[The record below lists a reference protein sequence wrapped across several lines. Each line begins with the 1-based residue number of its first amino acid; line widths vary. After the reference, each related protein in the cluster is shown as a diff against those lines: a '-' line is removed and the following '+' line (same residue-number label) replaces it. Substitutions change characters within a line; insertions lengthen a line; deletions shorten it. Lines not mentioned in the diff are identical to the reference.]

1 MPGWFR
7 PCSAG
12 HCGGTVFAAQV
23 AEIPTAILNTS
34 IMLLLLLIVLLLL
47 PPLLLLIVLP
57 LFLLLLLIVL
67 LLFLLLLLIVLLL
80 FLPVLLLLLLPLL
93 LLLLQ
98 TPSTGL
104 HFATSLLQGGRCRK
118 AMLGVCYFYC
128 YYCTT
133 AATTTTTT
141 TTTSTAGA
149 AVPFVAFN
157 VAVAVEMLKRVA
169 LSLLWGLYI
178 HVIYTTVGTEGRC

>member
-1 MPGWFR
+1 M
-7 PCSAG
+7 
-12 HCGGTVFAAQV
+12 QV
-23 AEIPTAILNTS
+23 AADSGRQMGVTETEIPTAILNTS
-34 IMLLLLLIVLLLL
+34 IMPLLLLIVLLLL
-47 PPLLLLIVLP
+47 PPLLLPIVLP

-67 LLFLLLLLIVLLL
+67 LLFLFLLLIVLLL
-80 FLPVLLLLLLPLL
+80 FVPVLLLLLLPLL

-104 HFATSLLQGGRCRK
+104 HLTTSLLQRGRCRK

-133 AATTTTTT
+133 AATTTTT
-141 TTTSTAGA
+141 STAGA
-149 AVPFVAFN
+149 AVPFVVFN

-169 LSLLWGLYI
+169 LSLL
-178 HVIYTTVGTEGRC
+178 